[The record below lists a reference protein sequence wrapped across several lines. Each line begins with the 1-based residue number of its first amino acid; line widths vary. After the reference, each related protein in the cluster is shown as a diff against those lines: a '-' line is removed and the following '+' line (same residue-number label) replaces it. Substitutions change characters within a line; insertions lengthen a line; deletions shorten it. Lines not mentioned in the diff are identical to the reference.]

1 MTINDCCE
9 KHGISKY
16 DLAMKLGISKNV
28 IYKCSRGY
36 KTLNIEAAKKLKEI
50 GIEVGIYGQGKAKNK
65 KQKEKEPEKIIL
77 FEPNEFQLSA
87 LKQFGNTIVSKKHGP
102 KSVIASFEVYGF
114 NVLVRNFDRSVEDDG
129 SHYVVEVIK

>member
-1 MTINDCCE
+1 MTINDYCE

-50 GIEVGIYGQGKAKNK
+50 GIEVGIYGQGKAK

-77 FEPNEFQLSA
+77 FEPNEF
-87 LKQFGNTIVSKKHGP
+87 
-102 KSVIASFEVYGF
+102 
-114 NVLVRNFDRSVEDDG
+114 
-129 SHYVVEVIK
+129 